1 MVLMT
6 KDVNITHFEKI
17 WKNTFLV
24 NAKNGKSGKN
34 GLKNKTNIKWHWQT
48 VIISSIHDRM
58 QKIGMIKRVV
68 TEDETFFKEFA
79 Y

>member
-34 GLKNKTNIKWHWQT
+34 GPKNKTIIKWHWQT
-48 VIISSIHDRM
+48 VIISSIHGRM

-68 TEDETFFKEFA
+68 TEDETFF
-79 Y
+79 